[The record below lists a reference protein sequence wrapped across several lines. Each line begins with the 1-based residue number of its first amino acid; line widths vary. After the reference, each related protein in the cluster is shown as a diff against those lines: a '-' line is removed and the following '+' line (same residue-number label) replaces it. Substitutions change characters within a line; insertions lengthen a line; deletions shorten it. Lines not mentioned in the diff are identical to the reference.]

1 MYQRIKMR
9 NRIAGAGCLILLLT
23 AAMGCK
29 SSEED
34 VKLQDLNG
42 TVMTQE
48 NIPTPLKEELE
59 VRQKEEFRITYED
72 GDYLY
77 LCVGYGA
84 QESGGYSIQV
94 KEFAL
99 YEDYILLDTTL
110 IGPGHDEAAKKI
122 PSYPYLVLRTEIRTD
137 PVVFE

>member
-9 NRIAGAGCLILLLT
+9 NRIAGVGCLILMLLV
-23 AAMGCK
+23 AMGCR

-72 GDYLY
+72 GEYLY
-77 LCVGYGA
+77 LCVGYGTGVRRL
-84 QESGGYSIQV
+84 QYSG
-94 KEFAL
+94 K
-99 YEDYILLDTTL
+99 
-110 IGPGHDEAAKKI
+110 
-122 PSYPYLVLRTEIRTD
+122 RIRI
-137 PVVFE
+137 V